1 MKKKTKKTKC
11 KNKQIT
17 VGLILLGAFLLL
29 AVFVPICSGYSYK
42 EIDVDL
48 QNQSASWQ
56 HLFGTDEFGRD
67 IFVRVW
73 YGVRISLAAGIGSA
87 LLNGCIG
94 IYYGAVSGYLGG
106 KTDMIMM
113 RLGDV
118 VSSIPSLIYVILIM
132 MTFGSNVGSLLLGLC
147 ISGWVD
153 TVRIVRGEIL
163 KLKEMEFCIAARLAG
178 GRMGRILRKHLIPNA
193 AGPIIVNLTFLV
205 PQAIF
210 TESFLSFV
218 GVGIEAPA
226 ASLGTLIRSAMS
238 QMQVYPGQLLYPTMV
253 LCILILAMHL
263 IGNGL
268 EMEVNGQKEGFSLE

>member
-1 MKKKTKKTKC
+1 MEKRMKKMKW
-11 KNKQIT
+11 KNKQVT
-17 VGLILLGAFLLL
+17 LGMILLGIFLLM
-29 AVFVPICSGYSYK
+29 AVFVPICSGYSYTA
-42 EIDVDL
+42 IDADI
-48 QNQSASWQ
+48 QNQGGSWQ
-56 HLFGTDEFGRD
+56 HLFGTDKFGRD

-94 IYYGAVSGYLGG
+94 ICCGAISGYLGG
-106 KTDMIMM
+106 KTDMILM

-153 TVRIVRGEIL
+153 TARLVRGEIL
-163 KLKEMEFCIAARLAG
+163 KLKELEYCIAARLAG
-178 GRMGRILRKHLIPNA
+178 GKMGRILWKHLIPNA
-193 AGPIIVNLTFLV
+193 AGPIIVNLTFLI

-238 QMQVYPGQLLYPTMV
+238 QMQVYPGQLLYPTMI
-253 LCILILAMHL
+253 LCVLILAMHL
-263 IGNGL
+263 VGHGL
-268 EMEVNGQKEGFSLE
+268 EMEVNSQKEGFSLE